1 MEWPISKIQAFSDT
15 VVIQA
20 EGRCLICNNDTGKQ
34 SKTNNQKAKTDYTEW
49 GPWQHWDFI

>member
-34 SKTNNQKAKTDYTEW
+34 SKTNNQKAKTDYTE
-49 GPWQHWDFI
+49 